1 MLFRSVF
8 AGLIRSLALMITL
21 VCGALFYG
29 VGPAS
34 AQATAP
40 QVLGVPL
47 ETATWAFLGI
57 TLLTVGLFAA
67 SRSGHRAAPAGRL
80 LHIRQSGVVSQ
91 SRLAAE
97 PTNDFGRTVSVVS

>member
-1 MLFRSVF
+1 
-8 AGLIRSLALMITL
+8 MITL

-34 AQATAP
+34 AQATAPVAVSVPATP